1 MSGSV
6 GNPGPLSAFQP
17 SVSGSMFST
26 DPRLG
31 NFRPIALNR
40 MPRAQS
46 LNDLSSVVA
55 KVRSRFSSSSL
66 TQMET
71 A

>member
-1 MSGSV
+1 
-6 GNPGPLSAFQP
+6 
-17 SVSGSMFST
+17 
-26 DPRLG
+26 
-31 NFRPIALNR
+31 LNR